1 MENASTSCLTVIENN
16 ISLQKL
22 IGESFITN
30 TNAPNGKVVVAPGA
44 FEYPIDVGAT
54 L

>member
-1 MENASTSCLTVIENN
+1 MKNAITSCLTVKVNT

-30 TNAPNGKVVVAPGA
+30 TKAPNGKVVVAA
-44 FEYPIDVGAT
+44 
-54 L
+54 